1 MHAPKAN
8 RGQVWR
14 HLSARSMSHL
24 PKTQTLINGLYWP
37 LMSSQEVD
45 KYNQFCNYQT
55 KGKSSVSMD
64 LGCPSERSN
73 RKSAPALLATPS
85 HRPWTTGPSP
95 GREIARTRSLQPLR
109 CYRLLLLPLPYYKA
123 ATTLFCI
130 SQPPL
135 HPLWSLSPP
144 HSPWWG
150 NKENNATKWWST
162 WWW

>member
-1 MHAPKAN
+1 
-8 RGQVWR
+8 
-14 HLSARSMSHL
+14 
-24 PKTQTLINGLYWP
+24 
-37 LMSSQEVD
+37 
-45 KYNQFCNYQT
+45 
-55 KGKSSVSMD
+55 MD

-95 GREIARTRSLQPLR
+95 GREIARARTAASVLDCCCHFLA
-109 CYRLLLLPLPYYKA
+109 KA

-150 NKENNATKWWST
+150 NEENNATKWWSGGGKGVKCGRSLPLVEYYSVGSKT
-162 WWW
+162 PTPRPAASAAQFATKSSKPPAPGRLGGKKTENDDEITDLCF